1 MCKLFDDVAKDL
13 SIDFNYKYDTEEA
26 NNSFGFLKDIRVLPG
41 DADKIY

>member
-1 MCKLFDDVAKDL
+1 MCDLFNNTAKGL

-26 NNSFGFLKDIRVLPG
+26 NNSFRFLKDIKILPE